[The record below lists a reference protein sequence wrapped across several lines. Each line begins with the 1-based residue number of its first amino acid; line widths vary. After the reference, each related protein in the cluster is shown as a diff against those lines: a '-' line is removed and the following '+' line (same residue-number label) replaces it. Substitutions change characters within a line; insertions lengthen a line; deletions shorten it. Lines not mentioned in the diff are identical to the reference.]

1 MKLFGLGILSGRCRF
16 LCCGLCR
23 LLFCRSLFRC
33 GIRLLSLTAR
43 GASGRNGSIRDAD
56 SFHITAPWAGTV
68 QVNGSDDATT
78 FWLGGTGK
86 QLFGSTV
93 DTLGEVKARERM
105 ARNVDAHSIV
115 AVTEVHYYHERC
127 IGIVAQE
134 RVMAMWVEAGSL
146 KVDIH
151 KVEEGTFAHRLFIV
165 GKLENPRIPLAQC
178 IFGSRERAVALTSI
192 EPAGAP
198 KPHSSSQRL

>member
-33 GIRLLSLTAR
+33 GIRLLSPYGKR
-43 GASGRNGSIRDAD
+43 GKRTQRLNTRCRQLPYHS
-56 SFHITAPWAGTV
+56 TV
-68 QVNGSDDATT
+68 GGYRTGERLRRCHN

-178 IFGSRERAVALTSI
+178 IFGD
-192 EPAGAP
+192 
-198 KPHSSSQRL
+198 